1 MADLLRFLIGFFLLA
16 ALVETALY
24 LAFNRWYYAFG
35 PTLRREEWQSTATA
49 NEARAFVEDAAWE
62 GSLVGRARG
71 DAVCLRRNEW
81 AWGLVPRMLL
91 RFEPTERGAIF
102 ICETRPFLGAGWLLL
117 ALVCL
122 IAADINAILAGIVF
136 VGLGVLGFSVW
147 ATEAKRLSRL
157 APLRSA
163 LREIGL
169 QICVQCGYDLHGA
182 DAGRPCPECGC
193 VEEQRVGPIGLDT
206 ITRILDERAAAR
218 RVSDAA
224 QIVMGI
230 PLCFVGP
237 VFIGTIL
244 WFVAAALFRVWLP
257 WTWVFLAASAV
268 MIPLLFRMEKKTGGL
283 YLSESVHA
291 IKDRFPQAVPLTYIG
306 PGSGGGLTGRALA
319 TVIMNPEGVAA
330 MFVEVFLAG
339 PRLVLRGWS
348 HRRLSNALE
357 RVDRTRTAEAVS
369 KLLSRTT
376 GMAPEE
382 LVKEGE
388 SVSDVTPSLTW
399 LSFYG
404 WIGVSAKA
412 DRVFLFTESRETL
425 RASA

>member
-1 MADLLRFLIGFFLLA
+1 MADLFRFLIGIFLLA

-35 PTLRREEWQSTATA
+35 PTLRREEWQSTASA
-49 NEARAFVEDAAWE
+49 DEARAFVEDAAWE
-62 GSLVGRARG
+62 GALVGRARG
-71 DAVCLRRNEW
+71 DAVCLRRNDW

-91 RFEPTERGAIF
+91 RFEPTDRGAIF
-102 ICETRPFLGAGWLLL
+102 ICETRPFFGAAWLFL
-117 ALVCL
+117 AAVCL
-122 IAADINAILAGIVF
+122 IAADINEILAGVMLIALCC
-136 VGLGVLGFSVW
+136 LGYSVW

-206 ITRILDERAAAR
+206 ITRILDDRAATR

-224 QIVMGI
+224 QIGMGI

-237 VFIGTIL
+237 FFLGTIL
-244 WFVAAALFRVWLP
+244 WFVAGALFRTWMP
-257 WTWVFLAASAV
+257 WTTAFFIASV
-268 MIPLLFRMEKKTGGL
+268 VVIPLLFRLERKTGGL

-291 IKDRFPQAVPLTYIG
+291 IRDRFPDAAPLIL
-306 PGSGGGLTGRALA
+306 GGRVGAGGMTGRALA

-339 PRLVLRGWS
+339 PRMVLRGWS
-348 HRRLSNALE
+348 HRRLANALE
-357 RVDRTRTAEAVS
+357 RVNRMRTAEAVS

-376 GMAPEE
+376 GMSPEE

-388 SVSDVTPSLTW
+388 TVSDVTPSLTW

-425 RASA
+425 RASD